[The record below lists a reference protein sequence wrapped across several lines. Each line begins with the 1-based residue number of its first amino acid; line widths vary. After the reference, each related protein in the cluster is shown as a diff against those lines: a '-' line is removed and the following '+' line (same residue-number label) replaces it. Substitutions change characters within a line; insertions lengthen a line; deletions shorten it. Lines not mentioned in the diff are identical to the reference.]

1 MKREIPIYDISN
13 ISVFSKEDLLVSRFG
28 TYAASHKHLHYPHR
42 HSFYHIVFFT
52 EGAGSH
58 TIDFRK
64 FEVRPYQVYF
74 MVPGQVHSWDFDGPV
89 DGYVV
94 NFSPVFFQSFLLLTN
109 YLEKFSFFSG
119 SAIDSVLDIPA
130 DGRNDVEKL
139 FTEILKESTGNSKWS
154 DDYLRVLLL
163 ELFIVVSRFAIDR
176 PDNYASSYNHTL
188 LKTFQQMI
196 ERNYTSLR
204 LPREYAE
211 LLYITPNHLN
221 ALCKDLMGISA
232 GEVIRN
238 RIVLEAKRLLVNM
251 GLSIT
256 EISYQLNFND
266 NSYFTKFFKKQEG
279 LTPEEFRKR
288 AVKNDLYENEN
299 L

>member
-1 MKREIPIYDISN
+1 MKREIPIYDINN
-13 ISVFSKEDLLVSRFG
+13 ISVFTKEDLLVSRFG
-28 TYAASHKHLHYPHR
+28 TYTESHKHLHYPHR
-42 HSFYHIVFFT
+42 HSFYHIVLFT
-52 EGAGSH
+52 EGSGNH
-58 TIDFRK
+58 TIDFRS
-64 FEVRPYQVYF
+64 FEVKPYQVYF

-109 YLEKFSFFSG
+109 YLEKFSFFGG
-119 SAIDSVLDIPA
+119 SAIDSVLDIP
-130 DGRNDVEKL
+130 EKSRTDIEGL
-139 FTEILKESTGNSKWS
+139 FAEILRESAGNSKLS

-163 ELFIVVSRFAIDR
+163 KVFLTVSRFARDK
-176 PDNYASSYNHTL
+176 PENHVSSYNHTL
-188 LKTFQQMI
+188 LNTFQQMI
-196 ERNYTSLR
+196 ERNYTTLR
-204 LPREYAE
+204 LPKEYAE
-211 LLYITPNHLN
+211 MLYITPNHLN
-221 ALCKDLMGISA
+221 ALCKDLLGISA

-279 LTPEEFRKR
+279 MTPEEFRKK
-288 AVKNDLYENEN
+288 ALKNDLYEN

>member
-1 MKREIPIYDISN
+1 MKRDIPIYDINN
-13 ISVFSKEDLLVSRFG
+13 ISVFSKEDLLVSPFG
-28 TYAASHKHLHYPHR
+28 SYTVSHKHLHYPHR
-42 HSFYHIVFFT
+42 HSFYHIVLFT
-52 EGAGSH
+52 EGSGNH
-58 TIDFRK
+58 TIDFRN
-64 FEVRPYQVYF
+64 FEVKPYQVYF

-94 NFSPVFFQSFLLLTN
+94 NFSAAFFQSFLLLTD
-109 YLEKFSFFSG
+109 YLEKFSFFRG
-119 SAIDSVLDIPA
+119 SAIDSVLDIPENS
-130 DGRNDVEKL
+130 RKDVEGL
-139 FTEILKESTGNSKWS
+139 FAEILTESAGNSKLS

-163 ELFIVVSRFAIDR
+163 KVFILVSRFAIDK
-176 PDNYASSYNHTL
+176 PESYVSSYNHTL

-204 LPREYAE
+204 LPKEYAE

-221 ALCKDLMGISA
+221 ALCKDLLGISA

-256 EISYQLNFND
+256 EISYQLHFND

-288 AVKNDLYENEN
+288 ALKNDLYENF
-299 L
+299 